1 MNLNAVAAAAAILV
15 AGAPALASAQ
25 TTSPV
30 AITGAQIVPQN
41 IGAALYQQG
50 EVRFSFVNNRN
61 VPATEVDFTLSSAGQ
76 DLGTYYD
83 YGTFSKGVNID
94 HFFVTDETAH
104 NQQIKIASV
113 KFADG
118 TTWTNEPAAPQ
129 QLRQSVSVR

>member
-1 MNLNAVAAAAAILV
+1 MNHKAVAAAAAILV

-25 TTSPV
+25 TTAPV
-30 AITGAQIVPQN
+30 AITGEQVQPQT
-41 IGAALYQQG
+41 IGAELYQQG
-50 EVRFSFVNNRN
+50 EVRFSFMNNRN

-83 YGTFSKGVNID
+83 YGTFPKGVTID
-94 HFFVTDETAH
+94 NFFVTDETAH

-118 TTWTNEPAAPQ
+118 STWTNEPAAPQ
-129 QLRQSVSVR
+129 ELRQSVSLR